1 MSEIIH
7 EYLILTSCAFY
18 FAQYNIDMENILRQK
33 RKQLGLTQE
42 QAAKACGVS
51 RRTYQ
56 TYEETGR
63 VNATYDDIYV
73 KLDQLREEK
82 KFVHSI
88 SSIKK
93 ICRPLFK
100 NVPEVECAYLFGSY
114 ARGETTF
121 ESDIDILIVGQ
132 LKGLRYTS
140 MLSDLDSVLGKE
152 INLITHRKLIG
163 DDISLLES
171 VLKDGIKIYRKK
183 N

>member
-1 MSEIIH
+1 MDTT
-7 EYLILTSCAFY
+7 LKL
-18 FAQYNIDMENILRQK
+18 K

-56 TYEETGR
+56 TYEEKETL
-63 VNATYDDIYV
+63 NATYDEIYV
-73 KLDQLREEK
+73 KLNQLREEK

-93 ICRPLFK
+93 ICRPIFK
-100 NVPEVECAYLFGSY
+100 SVPEVECAYLFGSY
-114 ARGETTF
+114 ARGEATF
-121 ESDIDILIVGQ
+121 ESDVDILIVGQ
-132 LKGLRYTS
+132 LKGLRYAS
-140 MLSDLDSVLGKE
+140 LLSDLDATLGKE

-163 DDISLLES
+163 DDTSLLER

>member
-1 MSEIIH
+1 MDTT
-7 EYLILTSCAFY
+7 LKL
-18 FAQYNIDMENILRQK
+18 K

-56 TYEETGR
+56 TYEEKETL
-63 VNATYDDIYV
+63 NATYDEIYV
-73 KLDQLREEK
+73 KLNQLREEK

-93 ICRPLFK
+93 ICRPIFK

-114 ARGETTF
+114 ARGEATF
-121 ESDIDILIVGQ
+121 ESDIDILVVCKQAG
-132 LKGLRYTS
+132 LKFFG
-140 MLSDLDSVLGKE
+140 MISDLDATLGKE
-152 INLITHRKLIG
+152 INLITHRELIG
-163 DDISLLES
+163 EDASFLDS

>member
-1 MSEIIH
+1 MDST
-7 EYLILTSCAFY
+7 LKL
-18 FAQYNIDMENILRQK
+18 K

-56 TYEETGR
+56 TYEEKETL
-63 VNATYDDIYV
+63 NSTYDEIYV
-73 KLDQLREEK
+73 KLNQLREEK

-93 ICRPLFK
+93 ICRPIFK
-100 NVPEVECAYLFGSY
+100 SVPEVECAYLFGSY
-114 ARGETTF
+114 ARGEATF
-121 ESDIDILIVGQ
+121 ESDVDILIVGQ
-132 LKGLRYTS
+132 LKGLRYAS

-163 DDISLLES
+163 DDTSLLER

>member
-1 MSEIIH
+1 MDTT
-7 EYLILTSCAFY
+7 LKL
-18 FAQYNIDMENILRQK
+18 K

-56 TYEETGR
+56 TYEEKETL
-63 VNATYDDIYV
+63 NATYDDIYV
-73 KLDQLREEK
+73 TLDNLRREK

-93 ICRPLFK
+93 ICRPIFK
-100 NVPEVECAYLFGSY
+100 SVPEVECAYLFGSY
-114 ARGETTF
+114 ARGEATF
-121 ESDIDILIVGQ
+121 ESDIDILVVCKPI
-132 LKGLRYTS
+132 GLRFFN
-140 MLSDLDSVLGKE
+140 MAAELDATLGKE
-152 INLITHRKLIG
+152 VDLQTHRQLIG
-163 DDISLLES
+163 DDTSFIES

>member
-1 MSEIIH
+1 
-7 EYLILTSCAFY
+7 
-18 FAQYNIDMENILRQK
+18 MENILRQK

-82 KFVHSI
+82 QFVHSVN
-88 SSIKK
+88 SIKK
-93 ICRPLFK
+93 ICEPIFRK
-100 NVPEVECAYLFGSY
+100 VPEVECAYLFGSY
-114 ARGETTF
+114 SRGEATF
-121 ESDIDILIVGQ
+121 ESDIDILVVCPPIGM
-132 LKGLRYTS
+132 KFFS
-140 MLSDLDSVLGKE
+140 MAAELDATLGKE
-152 INLITHRKLIG
+152 VDLQTHRQLVG
-163 DDISLLES
+163 DDTSFLES
-171 VLKDGIKIYRKK
+171 FLKDAIKIYRK

>member
-1 MSEIIH
+1 
-7 EYLILTSCAFY
+7 
-18 FAQYNIDMENILRQK
+18 MESTLRLK

-56 TYEETGR
+56 TYEEKETL
-63 VNATYDDIYV
+63 NATYDEIYV
-73 KLDQLREEK
+73 KLNQLREEK

-93 ICRPLFK
+93 ICRPIFK
-100 NVPEVECAYLFGSY
+100 SVPEVECAYLFGSY
-114 ARGETTF
+114 ARGEATF
-121 ESDIDILIVGQ
+121 ESDVDILIVGQ

-163 DDISLLES
+163 DDTSLLER
-171 VLKDGIKIYRKK
+171 VLKDGIKIYCKK

>member
-1 MSEIIH
+1 MDST
-7 EYLILTSCAFY
+7 LKL
-18 FAQYNIDMENILRQK
+18 K

-56 TYEETGR
+56 TYEEKETL
-63 VNATYDDIYV
+63 NATYDEIYV
-73 KLDQLREEK
+73 KLNQLREEK

-93 ICRPLFK
+93 ICRPIFK
-100 NVPEVECAYLFGSY
+100 SVPEVECAYLFGSY
-114 ARGETTF
+114 ARGEATF
-121 ESDIDILIVGQ
+121 ESDVDILIVGQ
-132 LKGLRYTS
+132 LKGLRYAS
-140 MLSDLDSVLGKE
+140 LLSDLDATLGKE
-152 INLITHRKLIG
+152 INLITHRELIG
-163 DDISLLES
+163 EDASFLES

>member
-1 MSEIIH
+1 MDTT
-7 EYLILTSCAFY
+7 LKL
-18 FAQYNIDMENILRQK
+18 K

-56 TYEETGR
+56 TYEEKETL
-63 VNATYDDIYV
+63 NATYDEIYV
-73 KLDQLREEK
+73 KLNQLREEK

-93 ICRPLFK
+93 ICRPIFK

-114 ARGETTF
+114 ARGEATF
-121 ESDIDILIVGQ
+121 ESDVDILVVCKQTG
-132 LKGLRYTS
+132 LKFFG
-140 MLSDLDSVLGKE
+140 MISDLDATLGKE
-152 INLITHRKLIG
+152 INLITHRELIG
-163 DDISLLES
+163 EDASFLES

>member
-1 MSEIIH
+1 MDST
-7 EYLILTSCAFY
+7 LQL
-18 FAQYNIDMENILRQK
+18 K

-56 TYEETGR
+56 TYEEKETL
-63 VNATYDDIYV
+63 NATYDEIYV
-73 KLDQLREEK
+73 KLNQLREEK

-93 ICRPLFK
+93 ICRPIFK
-100 NVPEVECAYLFGSY
+100 SVTEVECAYLFGSY
-114 ARGETTF
+114 ARGEATF

-132 LKGLRYTS
+132 LKGLRCAS
-140 MLSDLDSVLGKE
+140 LLSDLDATLGKE
-152 INLITHRKLIG
+152 INLITHRELIG
-163 DDISLLES
+163 EDASFLES

>member
-1 MSEIIH
+1 MDST
-7 EYLILTSCAFY
+7 LKL
-18 FAQYNIDMENILRQK
+18 K

-56 TYEETGR
+56 TYEEKETL
-63 VNATYDDIYV
+63 NATYDDIYV
-73 KLDQLREEK
+73 TLDNLRREK

-93 ICRPLFK
+93 ICRPIFK
-100 NVPEVECAYLFGSY
+100 SVPEVECAYLFGSY
-114 ARGETTF
+114 ARGEATF
-121 ESDIDILIVGQ
+121 ESDIDILVVCKPI
-132 LKGLRYTS
+132 GLRFFN
-140 MLSDLDSVLGKE
+140 MAAELDAALGKE
-152 INLITHRKLIG
+152 VDLQTHRQLIG
-163 DDISLLES
+163 DDTSFLES

>member
-1 MSEIIH
+1 
-7 EYLILTSCAFY
+7 
-18 FAQYNIDMENILRQK
+18 MESTLRLK

-56 TYEETGR
+56 TYEEKETL
-63 VNATYDDIYV
+63 NATYDEIYV
-73 KLDQLREEK
+73 KLNQLREEK

-93 ICRPLFK
+93 ICRPIFK
-100 NVPEVECAYLFGSY
+100 SAPEVECAYLFGSY
-114 ARGETTF
+114 ARGEATF
-121 ESDIDILIVGQ
+121 ESDVDILIVGQ

-163 DDISLLES
+163 DDTSLLER
-171 VLKDGIKIYRKK
+171 VLKDGIKIYCKK